1 MNTWKKNEVTDKDRV
16 NDKTT
21 RKNGFRIQDL
31 AKTAMMAVL
40 IAICAWVTIPSVVPC
55 TLQTFGVF
63 MALKL
68 LGGSYG
74 TLAILIY
81 ILLGAVGLP
90 VFSGFSAG
98 IGVLLGPTGGYI
110 AGFLLTG
117 VIYRLLEPKLTN
129 RYLEDAALAFGLL
142 VCYLFGTVRFIAV
155 MGARGSEFTWIQ
167 GLMTC
172 VVPYLIPDGVKLVL
186 ADILSRKIKPLLRKW
201 G

>member
-1 MNTWKKNEVTDKDRV
+1 M
-16 NDKTT
+16 
-21 RKNGFRIQDL
+21 
-31 AKTAMMAVL
+31 
-40 IAICAWVTIPSVVPC
+40 
-55 TLQTFGVF
+55 
-63 MALKL
+63 
-68 LGGSYG
+68 
-74 TLAILIY
+74 
-81 ILLGAVGLP
+81 
-90 VFSGFSAG
+90 
-98 IGVLLGPTGGYI
+98 
-110 AGFLLTG
+110 
-117 VIYRLLEPKLTN
+117 IYRLLEPKLTN